1 MHIFFADKG
10 DEVYHR
16 MKSQG
21 TKIPAET
28 LLCLYTKSKISKN
41 NHQLFENW
49 NHETMLEN
57 YTNKC

>member
-10 DEVYHR
+10 DEVYDR

-28 LLCLYTKSKISKN
+28 LLCLYCKSKISKE
-41 NHQLFENW
+41 QS
-49 NHETMLEN
+49 
-57 YTNKC
+57 